1 MNKYKNITEPLELYS
16 SFKIEFYNYI
26 VKNLPDHLE
35 LGGRVIEA
43 FNDYSFN
50 KVRILLDDAVNNYAD
65 IIMLDT
71 ENGVNDEVDNN
82 AYRTLKKLDNMYLEF
97 DKMYSELLENKML

>member
-1 MNKYKNITEPLELYS
+1 
-16 SFKIEFYNYI
+16 
-26 VKNLPDHLE
+26 
-35 LGGRVIEA
+35 
-43 FNDYSFN
+43 
-50 KVRILLDDAVNNYAD
+50 
-65 IIMLDT
+65 MLDT